1 MAKNFK
7 TAVAALAFGALFG
20 TSAAEAQTSETWKP
34 IGTGLIRDDVITSFY
49 IQDSFWEFP
58 AEIEESEQTPGRYR
72 ILNAYKN
79 CPSVGGPEFPAV
91 DNYLVVDASDPVHVY
106 IEPACVNYYIGEG
119 QVLCLWTMADDYY
132 NNRYGNWELAD
143 KEGICGRIE
152 DGTITFPARTLL
164 AGFIEETAFNPS
176 EHDIMWKQVN
186 TNSMFR
192 IKLPGTPNTDI
203 GISLVGIN
211 QDKTGVQYEISIPA
225 DTEYAKIGVFEGEYT
240 DSMRAAVENDE
251 TETFKC
257 EKSQTFTVPFEKDGI
272 YTLVAVPYVN
282 GKSYRDSYTT
292 SEWSYSEAEWRKAGK
307 AKYTEAILSSNEL
320 SNYGFIIDEYEYE
333 VDVEQGEAQPWMIRL
348 TDPYGPECYP
358 YATDVNYD
366 SKKKHYMCFDLSD
379 FSCVDLK
386 HTEDIGLDLSQG
398 RMSVRSNSDLYMNDR
413 PFGDNMTKEEY
424 KADSSLPK
432 CRYDAQTKTIV
443 FEPNSIRL
451 LFPDRRPDAWYYA
464 NMNGHAKVSLP
475 SDIDIKESSV
485 AAIEAEAQAEAE
497 YFTID
502 GIKADCRN
510 LDSGIY
516 IVRKGNETSKV
527 IIR

>member
-1 MAKNFK
+1 MVP
-7 TAVAALAFGALFG
+7 TSCCLFPLYFV
-20 TSAAEAQTSETWKP
+20 W
-34 IGTGLIRDDVITSFY
+34 
-49 IQDSFWEFP
+49 
-58 AEIEESEQTPGRYR
+58 

-251 TETFKC
+251 TQLPAPCSPLTPP
-257 EKSQTFTVPFEKDGI
+257 S
-272 YTLVAVPYVN
+272 
-282 GKSYRDSYTT
+282 ST
-292 SEWSYSEAEWRKAGK
+292 SAFL
-307 AKYTEAILSSNEL
+307 LSSFVPLKIMNE
-320 SNYGFIIDEYEYE
+320 
-333 VDVEQGEAQPWMIRL
+333 Q
-348 TDPYGPECYP
+348 
-358 YATDVNYD
+358 
-366 SKKKHYMCFDLSD
+366 
-379 FSCVDLK
+379 
-386 HTEDIGLDLSQG
+386 
-398 RMSVRSNSDLYMNDR
+398 
-413 PFGDNMTKEEY
+413 
-424 KADSSLPK
+424 
-432 CRYDAQTKTIV
+432 
-443 FEPNSIRL
+443 
-451 LFPDRRPDAWYYA
+451 
-464 NMNGHAKVSLP
+464 
-475 SDIDIKESSV
+475 
-485 AAIEAEAQAEAE
+485 
-497 YFTID
+497 
-502 GIKADCRN
+502 
-510 LDSGIY
+510 
-516 IVRKGNETSKV
+516 
-527 IIR
+527 

>member
-1 MAKNFK
+1 M
-7 TAVAALAFGALFG
+7 
-20 TSAAEAQTSETWKP
+20 
-34 IGTGLIRDDVITSFY
+34 
-49 IQDSFWEFP
+49 
-58 AEIEESEQTPGRYR
+58 
-72 ILNAYKN
+72 NAYKN

-132 NNRYGNWELAD
+132 NNRYGNWELD
-143 KEGICGRIE
+143 RQGRDMRPHRRRNHHIPRQN
-152 DGTITFPARTLL
+152 PARRIHRGNSVQSLG
-164 AGFIEETAFNPS
+164 ARHYVETG
-176 EHDIMWKQVN
+176 EHEQHVPHKAARHPQHRHRHILGRHK
-186 TNSMFR
+186 
-192 IKLPGTPNTDI
+192 PGQDRRAVRNKHPRRH
-203 GISLVGIN
+203 GIREN
-211 QDKTGVQYEISIPA
+211 R
-225 DTEYAKIGVFEGEYT
+225 VFEGEYT

-333 VDVEQGEAQPWMIRL
+333 VDVEQGVAQPWMIRL